1 MDLHTVEM
9 INSAGIWAILAL
21 SLNVIVGYAGIAS
34 IGHAAFYAIG
44 AYSSAIMCVRLGAPP
59 WLGMAVGCVL
69 AAGLGA
75 LISIPSLRLRD
86 DYLMLTTLGFGE
98 IVYLTCR
105 NWESLTNGPRG
116 IGGIPTL
123 RVLSVPVTEMGLMP
137 WLIWGCVF
145 TLAGLLW
152 ALEHSPFGRQMMAVR
167 DNEIAAMSLGV
178 RPILYKLTAMVVG
191 AMAASFAGSLLA
203 HKLSFIDSEA
213 GFGLSTSVM
222 VFAMV
227 ILGGRGSI
235 MGVVAGAILLSAVPE
250 VLRRFGLPLATAAPL
265 RQIIFGILLVAIV
278 VFRPQGLFGKL
289 KFRE

>member
-34 IGHAAFYAIG
+34 IGHAAFYTVG
-44 AYSSAIMCVRLGAPP
+44 AYSSAIMCVAVGAPP
-59 WLGMAVGCVL
+59 WIGMLVGCAL
-69 AAGLGA
+69 AGGMGA
-75 LISIPSLRLRD
+75 LISVPSLRLRD

-98 IVYLTCR
+98 IVYLACR
-105 NWESLTNGPRG
+105 NWEALTNGPRG
-116 IGGIPTL
+116 IGGIPVL
-123 RVLSVPVTEMGLMP
+123 RLFGFPVVEAGLMP
-137 WLIWGCVF
+137 WVIWGCAAI
-145 TLAGLLW
+145 LAGLLW

-167 DNEIAAMSLGV
+167 DNEVAAANLGF
-178 RPILYKLTAMVVG
+178 RPIRYKLTAMVIG

-235 MGVVAGAILLSAVPE
+235 VGVVVGAILLSALPE
-250 VLRRFGLPLATAAPL
+250 VLRRIGLPLATAAPL
-265 RQIIFGILLVAIV
+265 RQIVFGTLLVAVV